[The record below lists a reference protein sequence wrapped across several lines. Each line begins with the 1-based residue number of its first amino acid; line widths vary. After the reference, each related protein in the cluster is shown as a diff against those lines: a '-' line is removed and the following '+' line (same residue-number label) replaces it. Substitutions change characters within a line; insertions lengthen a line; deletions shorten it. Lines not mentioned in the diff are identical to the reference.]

1 MRATSRVKAGF
12 SARYEE
18 RNLTSVFKGSN
29 SAFHSYIVELPMM
42 AAEVT
47 PVLAPLLSMITPT

>member
-1 MRATSRVKAGF
+1 MSI
-12 SARYEE
+12 
-18 RNLTSVFKGSN
+18 FKGPN

-47 PVLAPLLSMITPT
+47 PVLAPLLSMITLT